1 LKEIDIDI
9 MQSVKTQTDKEKKKK
24 KDAKHQREESVESE
38 DDAAKRELSI
48 KNQELEGQLQ
58 RCFDEIK
65 EMN

>member
-1 LKEIDIDI
+1 LKEIDIDT

-38 DDAAKRELSI
+38 DEAAKKELTI

-58 RCFDEIK
+58 RCFDEIN
-65 EMN
+65 EM